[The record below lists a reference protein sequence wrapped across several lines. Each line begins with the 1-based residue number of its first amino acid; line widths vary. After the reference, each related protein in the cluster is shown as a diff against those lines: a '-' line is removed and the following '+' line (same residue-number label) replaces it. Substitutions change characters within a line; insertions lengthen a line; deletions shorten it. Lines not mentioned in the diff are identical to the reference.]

1 MVVWGT
7 LEIKESL
14 DQKDQLA
21 KWGMVASL
29 AMLDTLANLVAKG
42 KKVKLVPMARRA
54 KEGQEVQK
62 AKMVEMDILV
72 NQVWLGFLAVREKL
86 ENMDPGVHLGQKDL
100 QLRKRPQNLHMDLN
114 QAKRNPSMYTENQIK

>member
-1 MVVWGT
+1 MG
-7 LEIKESL
+7 
-14 DQKDQLA
+14 
-21 KWGMVASL
+21 GMVASL

-72 NQVWLGFLAVREKL
+72 SLVLLGFLAVREKL

-100 QLRKRPQNLHMDLN
+100 QLRKRPQNLHMDQN
-114 QAKRNPSMYTENQIK
+114 QTNRNRSMYSENQIK